1 MSKESSSKVV
11 VIQPSDISLT
21 STDIVEK
28 IISEIMQT
36 GEITVVGINDS
47 MFMVCSALNTATE
60 IAKVYVDDID
70 IAGFEMPILGKAC
83 AISAHLAQKQTE
95 DYSKLAEQE
104 EKAMQDQIEQ
114 TINVSRASTM
124 ERLITISLLRLAKFD
139 VVKLAAAGGSI
150 NDAISLAVKLTNGEI
165 SKEPVGIKL
174 FHLYSILMRN
184 DPSKS
189 IAAVSIYLQKGMA
202 TRYTKRQTEVF
213 KKLAEGNNAP
223 KS

>member
-11 VIQPSDISLT
+11 VIQPSDIALT

-47 MFMVCSALNTATE
+47 MSMVCSALNTATE
-60 IAKVYVDDID
+60 IAKAYIDDID
-70 IAGFEMPILGKAC
+70 IASFEMPVLGKVC

-95 DYSKLAEQE
+95 DYSQLAEKE
-104 EKAMQDQIEQ
+104 EKAMPDQIEQ

-139 VVKLAAAGGSI
+139 EVKLAAAGGSI
-150 NDAISLAVKLTNGEI
+150 NDAISLALKLTNGEI

-184 DPSKS
+184 DTSKS
-189 IAAVSIYLQKGMA
+189 IAAISIYLQKGMA
-202 TRYTKRQTEVF
+202 TRYTKRQSEVF
-213 KKLAEGNNAP
+213 KKIAEVNNAP